1 MPARK
6 QPSTVELDKRIS
18 THEAI
23 CAERYQDIISR
34 LTRVEQF
41 LLGAMIILIVS
52 MASVIWIGL
61 TK

>member
-1 MPARK
+1 MPTKR
-6 QPSTVELDKRIS
+6 QPTTVDLDKRVS
-18 THEAI
+18 THEAV
-23 CAERYQDIISR
+23 CAERYQDIITR